1 MPEHHL
7 KPGAALDEDLH
18 GLPPLLLQVGEDE
31 LLRNDSLRLAEKAA
45 ASGVRVRLEHYL
57 GLWHVFQCHAGLLHA
72 ADRALQSAADFL
84 RQHS

>member
-1 MPEHHL
+1 MRGTKSLLE
-7 KPGAALDEDLH
+7 KIQQKRQKAA
-18 GLPPLLLQVGEDE
+18 P
-31 LLRNDSLRLAEKAA
+31 RLAEKAA